1 MIFLKMNRLKF
12 RIWDKQDKSFLS
24 EEYLKHFKVA
34 IAWDGQNIYQNF
46 ICGDKKVDDEVIIQ
60 QYTGLKDKNGVLIF
74 EGDLVQYNQNSNYD
88 GINFEVTWSDVSF
101 GWVLKSKN
109 GDYLTN
115 MTTPNG
121 PRYNFLEVV
130 GSIFETKKDD
140 NNE

>member
-1 MIFLKMNRLKF
+1 MNRELKF
-12 RIWDKQDKSFLS
+12 RIWDKLAEKYIYPDKGYQGHFILDLNGRFYNLQNGSGGD
-24 EEYLKHFKVA
+24 EYIV
-34 IAWDGQNIYQNF
+34 
-46 ICGDKKVDDEVIIQ
+46 Q
-60 QYTGLKDKNGVLIF
+60 QYTGLKDKNGILIF

-109 GDYLTN
+109 RDFLTN

>member
-1 MIFLKMNRLKF
+1 MNRQLKF
-12 RIWDKQDKSFLS
+12 RIWDKKDKSFLS

-60 QYTGLKDKNGVLIF
+60 QYTGLKDKNGILIF